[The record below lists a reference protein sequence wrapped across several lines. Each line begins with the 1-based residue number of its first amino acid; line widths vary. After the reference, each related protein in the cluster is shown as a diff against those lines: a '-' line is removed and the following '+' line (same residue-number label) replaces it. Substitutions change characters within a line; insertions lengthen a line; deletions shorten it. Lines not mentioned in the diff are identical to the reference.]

1 MAGLKHPVTP
11 DGRYFVVR
19 GKLWRLA
26 NPGLSAAVRSA
37 LVRELMAARSAV
49 RSAKLSKDLTAEAA
63 AHHAVDAAKRK
74 LGERGP
80 VWWTDGSP
88 DLNRQMVKNTPY
100 ASWHSGLRTASR
112 REQRAQS
119 LDLDG
124 AQMP

>member
-1 MAGLKHPVTP
+1 MAGLKHPVTH

-19 GKLWRLA
+19 GRLWRLA
-26 NPGLSAAVRSA
+26 NPDLSPEARSA
-37 LVRELMAARSAV
+37 LVTDLMAARRAV
-49 RSAKLSKDLTAEAA
+49 RLAKLSKDLTAEAA
-63 AHHAVDAAKRK
+63 AHHAVDIAKRK

-112 REQRAQS
+112 REQRTRS
-119 LDLDG
+119 LDLGGDR
-124 AQMP
+124 MP

>member
-19 GKLWRLA
+19 DRLWRLA
-26 NPGLSAAVRSA
+26 NPDLSTGERTA
-37 LVRELMAARSAV
+37 LVSYLMAARSAV
-49 RSAKLSKDLTAEAA
+49 KSAKAVSDQAMEAA
-63 AHHAVDAAKRK
+63 AHHAVDDVKRK

-100 ASWHSGLRTASR
+100 ASWYAGFKTAGR
-112 REQRAQS
+112 REQSAQS
-119 LDLDG
+119 LEVG
-124 AQMP
+124 SGQVP